1 MPRSAPK
8 FNDHP
13 YICAMFS
20 KYTLAR
26 KYFQYRKK
34 ALNGKGHGIHSPFVY
49 SFVREVLRDNRTYPC
64 YQPLAALRRI
74 LTTDERSIKVEDF
87 GAGSRV
93 IPSNIRRIGDIAKSS
108 LKPKKYSRLLFRM
121 VQKMQPSTILEM
133 GTCFGVTTAFLASG
147 QKNARVYTMEGAQA
161 IAEVA
166 RHNFSELG
174 LNNIELIEGNFDT
187 QLPELTKRLAGQG
200 IPLDFV
206 FIDGNH
212 RKEPTLRYFR
222 ELLPLLR
229 EDAVIVFDDIHW
241 SEQME
246 EAWEAIKQ
254 SPEVTLTIDL
264 FFIGIVFFRKENK
277 VKQDFII
284 RF

>member
-1 MPRSAPK
+1 
-8 FNDHP
+8 
-13 YICAMFS
+13 MFS

-26 KYFQYRKK
+26 KYLQYRKN

-49 SFVREVLRDNRTYPC
+49 SFVREVLRDKRTYPC

-74 LTTDERSIKVEDF
+74 LATDERSIDVQDF

-93 IPSNIRRIGDIAKSS
+93 IPSNTRRIGDIAKSS

-121 VQKMQPSTILEM
+121 VQQMQPATILEL
-133 GTCFGVTTAFLASG
+133 GTCFGVTTAYLASG
-147 QKNARVYTMEGAQA
+147 HKNATVYTMEGAPA

-174 LNNIELIEGNFDT
+174 LHNIKLIEGNFDT
-187 QLPELTKRLAGQG
+187 KLPELTKKLGLQG
-200 IPLDFV
+200 VPLDFV

-212 RKEPTLRYFR
+212 RKEPTLRYFQ
-222 ELLPLLR
+222 ELLPLLQ
-229 EDAVIVFDDIHW
+229 EDSVIIFDDIHW
-241 SEQME
+241 SSEME
-246 EAWEAIKQ
+246 EAWAAIKA
-254 SPEVTLTIDL
+254 SAAVTLTIDL

-277 VKQDFII
+277 VKQDFTIQ
-284 RF
+284 F